1 MDEGLEALMSADFH
15 WTSPLESIWRAPLY
29 HVPELHQPYKQ
40 RVIDDLQR
48 LQQEPEYKPL
58 GRIIAGSPGSGKTQ
72 ILAELC
78 HWAHQQQAFFVLIDM
93 ADVREFWETVLLS
106 MLNSLQR
113 HNAGQRQFER
123 IFDYLLTLATPPD
136 HPASDRAGLMAGLS
150 MAPRRE
156 LCQNGLHVLAK
167 TQHAQTHAHQDV
179 IRALFLLAAD
189 DFSISDIGYTWLQGL
204 EISTED
210 AKAIGLRQTRSD
222 PRSVIRG
229 LSWIMSLIAPSI
241 LAFDQLDPIVSELN
255 IEAQTRSKAYDRTR
269 QQRAGAIIE
278 SMASGLMGLWDMALR
293 SALLLSCTDTTWATL
308 EQRALRSATARFHRP
323 LFLQR
328 IPNAQIAESIV
339 TNRLQPAY
347 ARQDFTPPYPSYPF
361 KPAVFTQAQDYFP
374 RDLLKAC
381 DLHRE
386 YCAQHGTIIE
396 IDEFRASMGEHLQQ
410 PIHRPASLTERFQSL
425 RAQADL
431 DALVHTEADDGLMME
446 LIPAFCEALTH
457 EVIWPEGIEV
467 HIEKDFHS
475 QSHYP
480 PLHAR
485 IRLLYQ
491 HEGDREYHF
500 SVRALQKTHPTAF
513 QSRLK
518 AAMTAAGIDR
528 ELPFRQ
534 LLILRTTVLP
544 SGPAT
549 RRHLHAFI
557 QAGGVLHHPKED
569 ELRTLWAVAQ
579 LVKEH
584 PPRLSA
590 WLREHR
596 PLSTLPMARKWQ
608 PLAMRKGA

>member
-15 WTSPLESIWRAPLY
+15 WTSPLESIWRTPLH

-40 RVIDDLQR
+40 RVIDDVRR
-48 LQQEPEYKPL
+48 LQHEPDHKPL
-58 GRIIAGSPGSGKTQ
+58 GRIIAGSPGAGKTQ

-78 HWAHQQQAFFVLIDM
+78 QWARQQQVFFVLIDM
-93 ADVREFWETVLLS
+93 ADVKEFWETVLLGI
-106 MLNSLQR
+106 LDSLQR
-113 HNAGQRQFER
+113 RGSGQRQFDR
-123 IFDYLLTLATPPD
+123 IFDYLLALTAPPD
-136 HPASDRAGLMAGLS
+136 QPAASPGELMACLS
-150 MAPRRE
+150 MARRHE
-156 LCQNGLHVLAK
+156 LCQHSLQVLAK
-167 TQHAQTHAHQDV
+167 AQHAQTHAHQDV

-189 DFSISDIGYTWLQGL
+189 DFSVSDIGYTWLQGL
-204 EISTED
+204 DISVED
-210 AKAIGLRQTRSD
+210 AKTIGLRQTRSD

-229 LSWIMSLIAPSI
+229 LSWLMSLIAPSI

-255 IEAQTRSKAYDRTR
+255 IEAQIRQTAQNRTR
-269 QQRAGAIIE
+269 QQRASAIIE
-278 SMASGLMGLWDMALR
+278 AMASGLMGLWDMTLR
-293 SALLLSCTDTTWATL
+293 SMLLLSCTDTTWATL

-339 TNRLQPAY
+339 INRLRPAY
-347 ARQDFTPPYPSYPF
+347 AHQAFTPPYPSYPF
-361 KPAVFTQAQDYFP
+361 KPAIFTQAQDYFP

-386 YCAQHGTIIE
+386 YCAQHGSVLEIE
-396 IDEFRASMGEHLQQ
+396 EFQATMGQHLQQ
-410 PIHRPASLTERFQSL
+410 PTHRPTSLTERFQTL
-425 RAQADL
+425 RAQAEL
-431 DALVHTEADDGLMME
+431 DALMHTEADDGLLME

-467 HIEKDFHS
+467 DIEKDFHS

-557 QAGGVLHHPKED
+557 QAGGVLHQPKED

-590 WLREHR
+590 WLSEHR

-608 PLAMRKGA
+608 PLAMRKGL

>member
-467 HIEKDFHS
+467 NIEKDFHS